1 MTIEEKIMLV
11 IPRMTAEQFAHITH
25 VDVETIKELKS
36 GDLQPGQ
43 LTVREGEFLAK
54 VYDASTYTEATG
66 KETMK
71 EADEMMS
78 KLVGELGLLSHSYS
92 VHDEGMANVFQSIIH
107 EVLTDDSLFI
117 RLMVSYTK

>member
-1 MTIEEKIMLV
+1 MTIEEKIALV
-11 IPRMTAEQFAHITH
+11 IPRMSAEDFAHITH

-43 LTVREGEFLAK
+43 LTVREGELLAK

-66 KETMK
+66 KKTMK
-71 EADEMMS
+71 EADEMLS
-78 KLVGELGLLSHSYS
+78 KLVGALGHLSHIYI
-92 VHDEGMANVFQSIIH
+92 VDDEGMANVFQSITH
-107 EVLTDDSLFI
+107 EVLTDDALFI